1 MACLPKLKE
10 KINKNSSNF
19 CLEVQQYL
27 LSSSLATK
35 FNHLGVFGVIQMSN
49 NTHNKQMMVVDS
61 QLACLLAVVGVHS
74 LLYHL
79 EEVQLALDLWTSRW

>member
-10 KINKNSSNF
+10 EIKKKFSIL
-19 CLEVQQYL
+19 CLEVQQNL

-61 QLACLLAVVGVHS
+61 QLACLLAVVGVHL

>member
-1 MACLPKLKE
+1 MACLPKLRE
-10 KINKNSSNF
+10 EINKNSSIL
-19 CLEVQQYL
+19 CLEVQLNL

-49 NTHNKQMMVVDS
+49 THNKQMMVVNS
-61 QLACLLAVVGVHS
+61 QLACLLVVVGVHS

>member
-10 KINKNSSNF
+10 EIHKNSSIL
-19 CLEVQQYL
+19 CLEVQQNL

-49 NTHNKQMMVVDS
+49 NNKQMMVVDS